1 MAKYDKPLDKDE
13 ESGGSAK
20 YRLPFALCKARGI
33 HVPEGATP
41 RDAWDLLKGYNVN
54 PDKEYKR
61 MYDKLAA
68 KKRRDSKKERKRQA
82 HDPEHSPDYKYQS
95 EAGKIAGVS
104 KGKEMTFEQADG
116 MKPNPYYGKRG
127 LYGYDDNCQTCVV
140 AFEAR
145 LRGYDVRALP
155 NNRNGYIRDLSHNTN
170 LAYIDQYGKHPQ
182 YITTPK
188 GTNKLKF
195 IDSVVREGKRY
206 TVEWAWGNSQEGHII
221 TVMKE
226 KGALK
231 FYDPQDGSIMNEQTF
246 KSQVINRTKKQLK
259 ILRVDNCEFDTDF
272 VDHILKGVNK

>member
-1 MAKYDKPLDKDE
+1 MAKYDKPLDNDE
-13 ESGGSAK
+13 ESGGNAK

-41 RDAWDLLKGYNVN
+41 RDAWNLLKGYNVN

-61 MYDKLAA
+61 MYDKIAA

-104 KGKEMTFEQADG
+104 KGEEMTFAQADG

-127 LYGYDDNCQTCVV
+127 LYGYHNNCQTCVV

-155 NNRNGYIRDLSHNTN
+155 NNRNPYIRDLQYNTN

-182 YITTPK
+182 YITSPK
-188 GTNKLKF
+188 GMNKLKF

-206 TVEWAWGNSQEGHII
+206 SIEWDWKSGISGHII

-226 KGALK
+226 NGKLK
-231 FYDPQDGSIMNEQTF
+231 FYDPQTGIIMNSKQFQSECIW
-246 KSQVINRTKKQLK
+246 KSKGKLQ
-259 ILRVDNCEFDTDF
+259 ILRVDNCEFNLDL
-272 VDHILKGVNK
+272 VDYILKRRKK